1 MKTEAKPEIDLWFD
15 PPEMDED
22 EKAEVLR
29 AALDEAWESDARGES
44 ITFTSLEESREFIR
58 RIGEEVERRFA
69 EREKAEAALV

>member
-1 MKTEAKPEIDLWFD
+1 MKTATKPEIDLWFD

-44 ITFTSLEESREFIR
+44 ITFTSMRELDDLLEEIGRE
-58 RIGEEVERRFA
+58 VDRRFE
-69 EREKAEAALV
+69 EREKAEAAFA